1 MTTATD
7 AQYARAVMACLTAC
21 AKWWADNPDATA
33 LLGRGQ
39 MSSGQPALML
49 VIQVD
54 GKHVLVKTSLQMM
67 ETICSTMRAACGLP
81 RGP

>member
-1 MTTATD
+1 MPMTMTLMGEREVEAYLTD
-7 AQYARAVMACLTAC
+7 YGLTEGFVRI
-21 AKWWADNPDATA
+21 DAA

>member
-1 MTTATD
+1 V
-7 AQYARAVMACLTAC
+7 RAGHELTE
-21 AKWWADNPDATA
+21 D
-33 LLGRGQ
+33 
-39 MSSGQPALML
+39 
-49 VIQVD
+49 D